1 VQLSVADLGC
11 DTIAPK
17 TFMLSLNENG
27 TMTELHW
34 NDADDIGIELYEKFP
49 ETDPLT
55 VRFTE
60 LRKMVVELASFA
72 DDAQASNEGKLE
84 AIQMAWYEEWKDNQE

>member
-1 VQLSVADLGC
+1 
-11 DTIAPK
+11 
-17 TFMLSLNENG
+17 MN
-27 TMTELHW
+27 ELHW
-34 NDADDIGIELYEKFP
+34 TDAEDLAIELYEKFP

-60 LRKMVVELASFA
+60 LRQKVIELASFA

-84 AIQMAWYEEWKDNQE
+84 AIQMAWYDEWKDNQ